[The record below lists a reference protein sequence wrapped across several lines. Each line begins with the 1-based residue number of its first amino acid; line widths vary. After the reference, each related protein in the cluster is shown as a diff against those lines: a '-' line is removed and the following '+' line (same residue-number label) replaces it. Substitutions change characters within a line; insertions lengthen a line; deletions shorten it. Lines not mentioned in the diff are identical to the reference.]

1 MNIIELLI
9 LSIGLSMDS
18 FAVSTCKGMA
28 MKKLSI
34 KKALIMA
41 AYFMGFHIIMILM
54 GYLLGSTYE
63 RFITSIDHWIAFAL
77 LAMIGASMIK
87 DAFDKNEKSYTNRV
101 NFKTML
107 PLALATSVDALAV
120 GISFAFL
127 KANIIKSIIVICSTV
142 FVFSLVGS
150 KIGNKFGDKYEHK
163 AQIAGG
169 IILIL
174 VGVKILLEHLGVF

>member
-1 MNIIELLI
+1 
-9 LSIGLSMDS
+9 
-18 FAVSTCKGMA
+18 
-28 MKKLSI
+28 
-34 KKALIMA
+34 
-41 AYFMGFHIIMILM
+41 
-54 GYLLGSTYE
+54 
-63 RFITSIDHWIAFAL
+63 
-77 LAMIGASMIK
+77 MIGASMIK

-127 KANIIKSIIVICSTV
+127 KVNIIKSIIVICSTV

-174 VGVKILLEHLGVF
+174 IGVKILLEHLGVF

>member
-1 MNIIELLI
+1 MSIIELLI

-18 FAVSTCKGMA
+18 FAVSICKGMA

-34 KKALIMA
+34 KKAIIMA
-41 AYFMGFHIIMILM
+41 AYFLVFHIIMILM

-77 LAMIGASMIK
+77 LAMIGISMIK
-87 DAFDKNEKSYTNRV
+87 DALDKNERTYTNRV
-101 NFKTML
+101 NFKAML

-127 KANIIKSIIVICSTV
+127 KVKLIMSIIIISTCV

-174 VGVKILLEHLGVF
+174 IGVKILLEHLGVF

>member
-41 AYFMGFHIIMILM
+41 AYFMGFHIVMILM

-87 DAFDKNEKSYTNRV
+87 DAFDKNEKSYTNKV
-101 NFKTML
+101 N
-107 PLALATSVDALAV
+107 
-120 GISFAFL
+120 
-127 KANIIKSIIVICSTV
+127 
-142 FVFSLVGS
+142 
-150 KIGNKFGDKYEHK
+150 
-163 AQIAGG
+163 
-169 IILIL
+169 
-174 VGVKILLEHLGVF
+174 